1 MFFEYGEKELSY
13 LRKKDKRLCEVI
25 DRIGHIDRT
34 VDTGLFSSVVH
45 HIIGQQITAKAQE
58 TVWQRMRETLGEVS
72 AETVLAAGIP
82 ELQSFGMTFRKAE
95 YITDFAGKVRDGAF
109 DPGALKDMSDA
120 EAVGKLKRH
129 FYIVGGEEDGLAK
142 IVSQAAQQLQ
152 HLYLAGIV

>member
-58 TVWQRMRETLGEVS
+58 TVWQRMRDTLGEVS

-82 ELQSFGMTFRKAE
+82 ELQ
-95 YITDFAGKVRDGAF
+95 
-109 DPGALKDMSDA
+109 
-120 EAVGKLKRH
+120 
-129 FYIVGGEEDGLAK
+129 
-142 IVSQAAQQLQ
+142 
-152 HLYLAGIV
+152 

>member
-58 TVWQRMRETLGEVS
+58 TVWQRMRDTIWRSGAGCAWYIITGKSTGGSLKGTEGGS
-72 AETVLAAGIP
+72 ARIAARQACI
-82 ELQSFGMTFRKAE
+82 S
-95 YITDFAGKVRDGAF
+95 
-109 DPGALKDMSDA
+109 
-120 EAVGKLKRH
+120 
-129 FYIVGGEEDGLAK
+129 GLW
-142 IVSQAAQQLQ
+142 QAAQFRK
-152 HLYLAGIV
+152 